1 METAVTEN
9 SESASSRL
17 GVCPPVVALDKAGQ
31 NKHVYLRFF
40 NMSAKAITVFP
51 HTTLCQ
57 LQEVIVL
64 RNLDLDTVETED
76 TARLAMHTIE
86 ESTLSLPEGINLDGN
101 DLNEEQKHEAM
112 KLFAKWESVFSKN

>member
-17 GVCPPVVALDKAGQ
+17 GVCPRVVALDKAGQ
-31 NKHVYLRFF
+31 NQRVHVRVF
-40 NMSAKAITVFP
+40 NMSAKAITVSP

-57 LQEVIVL
+57 LQEVKVL

-76 TARLAMHTIE
+76 TARMAMHNIE
-86 ESTLSLPEGINLDGN
+86 ETNISLPE
-101 DLNEEQKHEAM
+101 E
-112 KLFAKWESVFSKN
+112 